1 MAKLNKMEL
10 RAVAGS
16 ILKEVKEAKL
26 SKLVQEWEQKTLE
39 AESSEMYKEL
49 QTWLEKHS
57 LLQKDVINTYH
68 LNLALGLLTPKPTV
82 QSVIGLPT
90 IQNIVDKLIIGQ
102 ITDTNI
108 TSLMESIKQELLTS
122 N

>member
-10 RAVAGS
+10 QAVAGS
-16 ILKEVKEAKL
+16 ILKQVREAKL
-26 SKLVQEWEQKTLE
+26 PKLVQEWEQKTLE

-57 LLQKDVINTYH
+57 LAQKSVINTYS
-68 LNLALGLLTPKPTV
+68 LNLALGVTPEPTV
-82 QSVIGLPT
+82 QSIVTPT

-108 TSLMESIKQELLTS
+108 NSLMESIKQELLTS

>member
-10 RAVAGS
+10 QAVAGS
-16 ILKEVKEAKL
+16 ILKQVREAKL
-26 SKLVQEWEQKTLE
+26 PKLGQEWEQKKLE

-49 QTWLEKHS
+49 QIWLEKHS
-57 LLQKDVINTYH
+57 LEQKGVINTYQ
-68 LNLALGLLTPKPTV
+68 LNLALGLTPKPTV
-82 QSVIGLPT
+82 QNIATPT

-108 TSLMESIKQELLTS
+108 NSLMESIKQELLTS

>member
-10 RAVAGS
+10 QAVAKS
-16 ILKEVKEAKL
+16 ILKQVREAKL
-26 SKLVQEWEQKTLE
+26 PKLVQEWEQKTLE
-39 AESSEMYKEL
+39 AESSEMNKEL
-49 QTWLEKHS
+49 QIWLEKHS
-57 LLQKDVINTYH
+57 LLQRDVINTYH
-68 LNLALGLLTPKPTV
+68 LDRALGLSPKPTV
-82 QSVIGLPT
+82 HSIATPT

-108 TSLMESIKQELLTS
+108 NSLMESIKQELLTS

>member
-10 RAVAGS
+10 QAVAGS
-16 ILKEVKEAKL
+16 ILKQVREAKL
-26 SKLVQEWEQKTLE
+26 PKLVQEWEQKTLE

-49 QTWLEKHS
+49 QIWLEKHS
-57 LLQKDVINTYH
+57 LEQRNVINIYY
-68 LNLALGLLTPKPTV
+68 LDFVLGITPKPTV
-82 QSVIGLPT
+82 QNIVTPT

-102 ITDTNI
+102 ITDANI
-108 TSLMESIKQELLTS
+108 NSLMESIKQELLTS

>member
-10 RAVAGS
+10 QTVARA
-16 ILKEVKEAKL
+16 ILKQVKEAKFPE
-26 SKLVQEWEQKTLE
+26 LVQEWEQKKLE
-39 AESSEMYKEL
+39 VESSEMYKEL
-49 QTWLEKHS
+49 QVWIEKHS
-57 LLQKDVINTYH
+57 LEQINTYY
-68 LNLALGLLTPKPTV
+68 LNLALGVTPEPTV
-82 QSVIGLPT
+82 QSVVTPT

-108 TSLMESIKQELLTS
+108 SSLMESIKQELLTS

>member
-10 RAVAGS
+10 QTVARA
-16 ILKEVKEAKL
+16 ILKQVKEAKFPEL
-26 SKLVQEWEQKTLE
+26 LQEWEQKKLE
-39 AESSEMYKEL
+39 LESSEMYKEL
-49 QTWLEKHS
+49 QVWIEKHS
-57 LLQKDVINTYH
+57 LEQKSVINTYY
-68 LNLALGLLTPKPTV
+68 LNLALGVTPEPTV
-82 QSVIGLPT
+82 QSVVTPT

-108 TSLMESIKQELLTS
+108 SSLMESIKQELLTS

>member
-10 RAVAGS
+10 QAVAGS
-16 ILKEVKEAKL
+16 ILKQVREAKL
-26 SKLVQEWEQKTLE
+26 PKLVQEWEQKKLE

-49 QTWLEKHS
+49 QIWLEKHS
-57 LLQKDVINTYH
+57 LEQKGVINTYQ
-68 LNLALGLLTPKPTV
+68 LNLALGLTPK
-82 QSVIGLPT
+82 PT

-108 TSLMESIKQELLTS
+108 NTLMESIKQELLTS

>member
-10 RAVAGS
+10 QAVAGS

-26 SKLVQEWEQKTLE
+26 PKLIQEWEQKNLE

-49 QTWLEKHS
+49 QTWLEKYS
-57 LLQKDVINTYH
+57 LVEKNVINNYQ
-68 LNLALGLLTPKPTV
+68 LNLVLGLTPKPTI
-82 QSVIGLPT
+82 QSVTGVS
-90 IQNIVDKLIIGQ
+90 IQSIIDKLIIGQ

-108 TSLMESIKQELLTS
+108 NSLMESIKQELLTS

>member
-10 RAVAGS
+10 QAVAGS
-16 ILKEVKEAKL
+16 ILKQVREAKL
-26 SKLVQEWEQKTLE
+26 PKLVQEWEQKTLE

-49 QTWLEKHS
+49 QIWLEKHS
-57 LLQKDVINTYH
+57 LLQRDVINTYH
-68 LNLALGLLTPKPTV
+68 LNLALGLTPKPTV
-82 QSVIGLPT
+82 QSVIGIPT

-108 TSLMESIKQELLTS
+108 NSLMESIKQELLTS

>member
-10 RAVAGS
+10 QAVAGS
-16 ILKEVKEAKL
+16 ILKQVREAKL
-26 SKLVQEWEQKTLE
+26 PKLVQEWEQKTLE

-57 LLQKDVINTYH
+57 LAQKSVINTYQ
-68 LNLALGLLTPKPTV
+68 LNLALGLTPEPTIQNIV
-82 QSVIGLPT
+82 TPT

-108 TSLMESIKQELLTS
+108 NSLMESIKQELLTS

>member
-10 RAVAGS
+10 QAVAGS
-16 ILKEVKEAKL
+16 ILKQVREAKL
-26 SKLVQEWEQKTLE
+26 PKLVQEWEQKTLE
-39 AESSEMYKEL
+39 AESSEMNKEL
-49 QTWLEKHS
+49 QIWLEKHS
-57 LLQKDVINTYH
+57 LLQKNVINTYQ
-68 LNLALGLLTPKPTV
+68 LNLALGVSPKPTV
-82 QSVIGLPT
+82 RSIATPT

-108 TSLMESIKQELLTS
+108 NSLMESIKQELLTS

>member
-10 RAVAGS
+10 QAVAGS
-16 ILKEVKEAKL
+16 ILRQVREAKL
-26 SKLVQEWEQKTLE
+26 PKLVQEWEQKTLE

-49 QTWLEKHS
+49 QIWLEKHS
-57 LLQKDVINTYH
+57 LEQSVINTYH
-68 LNLALGLLTPKPTV
+68 LNLALGVTPKPTV
-82 QSVIGLPT
+82 QSIVTPT
-90 IQNIVDKLIIGQ
+90 IQTIVDKLIIGQ

-108 TSLMESIKQELLTS
+108 SSLMESIKQELLTS

>member
-10 RAVAGS
+10 QAVAGS
-16 ILKEVKEAKL
+16 ILKQVREAKL
-26 SKLVQEWEQKTLE
+26 PELVQEWEQKKLE

-57 LLQKDVINTYH
+57 LLQEGVINTYQ
-68 LNLALGLLTPKPTV
+68 LNLVLGLTPKPTV
-82 QSVIGLPT
+82 QNIVTPT

-108 TSLMESIKQELLTS
+108 NSLMESIKQELLTS

>member
-10 RAVAGS
+10 QAVAGS
-16 ILKEVKEAKL
+16 ILKQVREVKL

-39 AESSEMYKEL
+39 AESSEMNKEL
-49 QTWLEKHS
+49 QIWLEKHS
-57 LLQKDVINTYH
+57 LLQKNIINTYQ
-68 LNLALGLLTPKPTV
+68 LNHALGVSPKPTV
-82 QSVIGLPT
+82 QSIATPT

-108 TSLMESIKQELLTS
+108 NSLMESIKQELLTS

>member
-10 RAVAGS
+10 QAVAGS
-16 ILKEVKEAKL
+16 ILKQVREAKL
-26 SKLVQEWEQKTLE
+26 PKLVQEWEQKTLE

-49 QTWLEKHS
+49 QIWLEKHS
-57 LLQKDVINTYH
+57 LLQRDVINTYH
-68 LNLALGLLTPKPTV
+68 LNLALGLSPKPTV
-82 QSVIGLPT
+82 QSITTPT

-108 TSLMESIKQELLTS
+108 NSLMESIKQELLTS

>member
-10 RAVAGS
+10 QAVAGS
-16 ILKEVKEAKL
+16 ILKQVREAKL
-26 SKLVQEWEQKTLE
+26 PKLVQEWEQKTLE

-49 QTWLEKHS
+49 QIWLEKHS
-57 LLQKDVINTYH
+57 LLQKGVINTYQ
-68 LNLALGLLTPKPTV
+68 LNLALGVTPKPTV
-82 QSVIGLPT
+82 QSIVTPT

-108 TSLMESIKQELLTS
+108 SSLMESIKQELLTS